1 MALFACLGAA
11 SICGQYPR
19 SFPGRTQDTRG
30 SRSIQPAQ
38 TPLWLGGEQEFQL
51 FQAVTKA
58 TLRDSIGPRASYFL
72 TRNAA
77 CCRSASPLYAW
88 LKWSFIPNWPRNYN
102 LVNKFSGVESVSLL
116 RATVRDRVSR
126 GCATVGH
133 HAGHAG
139 TGVPHPHCEAC
150 VNAQLRLWPVLLPVP
165 LPHGCGAVLRVS
177 DAGSRF
183 PGYQFR
189 LI

>member
-1 MALFACLGAA
+1 MTEFERT
-11 SICGQYPR
+11 YPN
-19 SFPGRTQDTRG
+19 TI
-30 SRSIQPAQ
+30 SRSKGLPIWWP
-38 TPLWLGGEQEFQL
+38 F
-51 FQAVTKA
+51 
-58 TLRDSIGPRASYFL
+58 SIGQAFRGWFPVAMPQGGTASALKASFFS